1 MYGYRFNSS
10 ASRNGTGV
18 NAGLDDKGR
27 TALHFAVEKGN
38 MAEVDKLLRIGAKA
52 DQQDNSGETPL
63 FIAVRMSNLPL
74 IEKLLAHGA
83 TFRTKDDNGIS
94 PFDAAVV
101 NGSDTEY
108 LDKLKE
114 LGACLEIPANDTRT
128 ALHTAID
135 KDAASNVLA
144 YLVEQG
150 IPVNAKDDAGR
161 TALHFALEKGNH
173 AALLELL
180 KLGADPV
187 LRDNQ
192 LETPLYVAAR
202 KGDVRAVDILLDHKK
217 VRETINEYKTYQEG
231 YTPLMAAAL
240 HNHPQIIEKLY
251 ALGGDVNAQ
260 DNQNR
265 HSLFIAAEAGQ
276 LDAVRTL
283 LKTGADVSKSQMCTA
298 NKSSIVHWVTGK
310 NYADI
315 LLLLHRSGVDLNA
328 RDGSGQTALYKACDN
343 LDHDKIKALLEL
355 GADPNIP
362 TEFGKRP
369 IDVVLDHYAFDSMRG
384 EEILSL
390 LLSRKANTG
399 IASSPDVKMSPL
411 HTAAAQGKTGAVK
424 LLLRY
429 NAPVDAPCRYDNGMT
444 PYQMAAQYGHV
455 EAAKALQEAGA
466 NLGKCDNGARSCLHY
481 AVMGGNADLTDTLLK
496 AARTDINAK
505 DGEGRT
511 PLHLACR
518 MERVEVATKL
528 LAQGAHPTLYD
539 KGGLTPLHHAAEAN
553 ADQIFAMMT
562 ANTALKI
569 DINAPTRDEGMTAL
583 HLAVRDNHQML
594 VHKLLEL
601 GADPSRAAKNRLLP
615 LHYAILSDQLTSAEN
630 LLAGLRLKKQPLD
643 QYRDQNGWSLLHYA
657 ATRETPQMAAMLIA
671 AGCSPAVDADTGDTP
686 LHIAARAGR
695 MAVVEYLVESKDA
708 DMIARNKNDETP
720 LAVAMRLGRKDIA
733 DFLMQKIIE
742 QNKFEPDIDQKLFG
756 RKGPQQ

>member
-52 DQQDNSGETPL
+52 DQQDNNGETPL
-63 FIAVRMSNLPL
+63 FIAVRLSNMPM

-83 TFRTKDDNGIS
+83 TFKMKDDNGIS
-94 PFDAAVV
+94 PFDAAIEQ
-101 NGSDTEY
+101 GSTEY

-114 LGACLEIPANDTRT
+114 LGACVELPANETRT

-135 KDAASNVLA
+135 KDANASILG
-144 YLVEQG
+144 YLVGQG
-150 IPVNAKDDAGR
+150 ISVNAKDDAGR
-161 TALHFALEKGNH
+161 TPLHFALEKGNH
-173 AALLELL
+173 AAIEELL

-192 LETPLYVAAR
+192 LETPLYVASR
-202 KGDVRAVDILLDHKK
+202 KGDARAVDILLDHKK

-240 HNHPQIIEKLY
+240 HNHPAIIEKLC
-251 ALGGDVNAQ
+251 ALGADVNAH

-283 LKTGADVSKSQMCTA
+283 LKLGSDVSKSEMCTA
-298 NKSSIVHWVTGK
+298 NKSSIVHWVMGK
-310 NYADI
+310 NYPDI
-315 LLLLHRSGVDLNA
+315 LLLLHRSGVNLNA
-328 RDGSGQTALYKACDN
+328 QDGSGQTALYKACDS
-343 LDHDKIKALLEL
+343 LDHDKIKALLDL
-355 GADPNIP
+355 GANPDIP

-384 EEILSL
+384 EEIVAL
-390 LLSRKANTG
+390 LLSRNANAG
-399 IASSPDVKMSPL
+399 PASSPDVKLSPL
-411 HTAAAQGKTGAVK
+411 HTAASQGKTGAVK

-429 NAPVDAPCRYDNGMT
+429 NAPVDAPSRYDNGMT
-444 PYQMAAQYGHV
+444 PYQMAAQYGHL
-455 EAAKALQEAGA
+455 EAAKALQQAGA
-466 NLGKCDNGARSCLHY
+466 NIAKCDNDARSCLHY
-481 AVMGGNADLTDTLLK
+481 AVMGGNADLTDMLLK
-496 AARTDINAK
+496 AGRTDINAK
-505 DGEGRT
+505 DKEGRT

-615 LHYAILSDQLTSAEN
+615 LHYAILSDQTSSVEN
-630 LLAGLRLKKQPLD
+630 LLAGLRQKKQPLD
-643 QYRDQNGWSLLHYA
+643 NYRDQNGWSLLHYA

-671 AGCSPAVDADTGDTP
+671 AGCSPAASADTGDTP

-695 MAVVEYLVESKDA
+695 MSVVEYLVESKEA
-708 DMIARNKNDETP
+708 DMVARNKNDETP
-720 LAVAMRLGRKDIA
+720 LAVALRLGRKDIA
-733 DFLMQKIIE
+733 DYLMQKIIE
-742 QNKFEPDIDQKLFG
+742 QNKIDPEIDQKLFG
-756 RKGPQQ
+756 RKGPQ